1 MDRSAVTWRAV
12 GAVLLIALLL
22 RLGAAVW
29 IQARIDAQPGR
40 FDLIE
45 GDASGYWELA
55 RRLVHGEP
63 YELYTPPRRVL
74 RMPGFPLVI
83 ATGMVC
89 LGERPLAIRCLLAVI
104 GTLGCGL
111 IYGMTSS
118 LAGPRAAL
126 LAAFAAAVSPTFVV
140 FSVLFLSETA
150 FAVALVA
157 SVWSLVTLSRRLVW
171 IAPSEGSTAT
181 REAPLWLVAVL
192 AGLLAGVATH
202 MRPTWIVAAPL
213 AAVAA
218 VGLTRGRLP
227 GWIAATGLIAGLAI
241 LIVPWGL
248 RNERVTGH
256 FVPTTL
262 WLGASRYDGLRPEAT
277 GGSEMSFI
285 ENDGIYSRLSE
296 FDADRYYRDRAVEF
310 ARTHPGRAIALAFN
324 KLGRYFSLLPNAD
337 QFANGPARLATG
349 VWSVC
354 VLGFAACGFRVAFSH
369 RELLLATLV
378 PLVFF
383 AAVHALFVGSLRY
396 RLPAEYPLL
405 ALSATGAVA
414 LWDRWQFTRRTAPAV
429 PGPANQNPARPPC

>member
-12 GAVLLIALLL
+12 GLVLLIALLL
-22 RLGAAVW
+22 RLGAAVA
-29 IQARIDAQPGR
+29 IQTRIDAQPGR

-55 RRLVHGEP
+55 RRIIRGEP

-74 RMPGFPLVI
+74 RMPGFPLLL
-83 ATGMVC
+83 ASGMVC
-89 LGERPLAIRCLLAVI
+89 FGERPLAIRCLLAVV

-111 IYGMTSS
+111 IFGMTQS
-118 LAGPRAAL
+118 LVGSRVAL
-126 LAAFAAAVSPTFVV
+126 LAAFAAAVSPTFVI

-157 SVWSLVTLSRRLVW
+157 SVWSLVALTRRLSET
-171 IAPSEGSTAT
+171 APSNAAPSAT
-181 REAPLWLVAVL
+181 TRRLPLWLVAGL

-213 AAVAA
+213 AAVG
-218 VGLTRGRLP
+218 VVLFQRGRAP

-248 RNERVTGH
+248 RNQRMTGH
-256 FVPTTL
+256 FIPTTL
-262 WLGASRYDGLRPEAT
+262 WLGASLYDGLRPEAT

-285 ENDGIYSRLSE
+285 ETDGVYNRLTE
-296 FDADRYYRDRAVEF
+296 FEADRYYRDRAVEF
-310 ARTHPGRAIALAFN
+310 ARTHPGRAIQLAFN

-337 QFANGPARLATG
+337 QFANAPARLVTG
-349 VWSVC
+349 LWSVC
-354 VLGFAACGFRVAFSH
+354 VLGFAAWGAWHARG
-369 RELLLATLV
+369 RYELLVATLL

-414 LWDRWQFTRRTAPAV
+414 LRDHWRFNRRPDPAV
-429 PGPANQNPARPPC
+429 SSPARPPC